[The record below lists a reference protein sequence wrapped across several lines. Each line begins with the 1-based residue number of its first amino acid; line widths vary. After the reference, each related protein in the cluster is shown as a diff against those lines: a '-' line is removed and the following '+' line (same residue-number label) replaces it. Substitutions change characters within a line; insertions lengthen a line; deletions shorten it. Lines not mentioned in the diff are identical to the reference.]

1 MLWRILHPA
10 HSLYAVRTYPRDCGP
25 PHADQEEVHDELMIS
40 SDDEE
45 ECVVIE
51 SSEFESQ
58 NEDDAVHEVV
68 SSSSTSTRQSLLP
81 ADTHS
86 PPRRLRYSFRPF
98 PKGCGPPSRFT
109 SSAADDDP
117 EEELELVVSS
127 DDEGECVDFEAAIE
141 PESEA
146 GEVDE
151 MSCQMLPRK
160 RSKISR
166 HQRSQAKKLVQR
178 ALNSR
183 FRDRKSSSKISSG
196 SNKKQRIG

>member
-1 MLWRILHPA
+1 MLWRILDPA

-25 PHADQEEVHDELMIS
+25 PHAAQKEVHDELMIS

-68 SSSSTSTRQSLLP
+68 SSSTSTRQSLLP

-86 PPRRLRYSFRPF
+86 HPGRLRYCFRQF
-98 PKGCGPPSRFT
+98 PKGCGPPSRLT

-127 DDEGECVDFEAAIE
+127 DDEEECIDFETAIE
-141 PESEA
+141 PESQA

-151 MSCQMLPRK
+151 ISSQMLPRK
-160 RSKISR
+160 RSKINR
-166 HQRSQAKKLVQR
+166 YQRS
-178 ALNSR
+178 
-183 FRDRKSSSKISSG
+183 
-196 SNKKQRIG
+196 